1 MKKKAVLIIVEGPSE
16 DTALSV
22 LKDFFPAES
31 VKILIAHG
39 DITTKKGQSPATVR
53 SYMKTFIYDNFMNIY
68 KLNTKDIIQIIHI
81 VDTDGAFINDEKIIY
96 DQNANHYQYFT
107 DKILTNDIEGC
118 KKRNSQKKSILGTLI
133 NTPYINKSIPYKLY
147 YMSCNMEHVL
157 WDKLEDFSDSEKE
170 KMSEKFDDLYHGKPE
185 EFKKFISNTKF
196 AVQGT
201 YMDTWDF
208 IKKDLNSLNRYSNLH
223 LALP

>member
-1 MKKKAVLIIVEGPSE
+1 
-16 DTALSV
+16 
-22 LKDFFPAES
+22 
-31 VKILIAHG
+31 
-39 DITTKKGQSPATVR
+39 
-53 SYMKTFIYDNFMNIY
+53 
-68 KLNTKDIIQIIHI
+68 
-81 VDTDGAFINDEKIIY
+81 
-96 DQNANHYQYFT
+96 
-107 DKILTNDIEGC
+107 
-118 KKRNSQKKSILGTLI
+118 
-133 NTPYINKSIPYKLY
+133 
-147 YMSCNMEHVL
+147 MEHVL